1 MQPNG
6 DAMKKTTKVVSFIA
20 LQAVLG
26 AYTAT
31 AGTTIPVPEPASAL
45 ALTTGSAAVALYIW
59 WRSRK

>member
-1 MQPNG
+1 
-6 DAMKKTTKVVSFIA
+6 MKKTTRVVGFIA
-20 LQAVLG
+20 MQAVLG

-31 AGTTIPVPEPASAL
+31 AGAPIPVPEPASAL

>member
-6 DAMKKTTKVVSFIA
+6 DAMKKTTRVVGFIA
-20 LQAVLG
+20 MQAVLG

-31 AGTTIPVPEPASAL
+31 AGAPIPVPEPASAL